1 MNNNDATN
9 MASTLRE
16 IAGDDVEFIDELV
29 DSFLHDTDE
38 TLDSLEESIGRDDL
52 KAVAKLAHRLKGSSG
67 TMGAESIRY
76 LCEQLEQCIAQGS
89 LNGADTL
96 VAHMRTV
103 FSATRSSLPQELSE
117 SSAAAQ
123 ATPEAASLH

>member
-1 MNNNDATN
+1 MNSNDANN
-9 MASTLRE
+9 MASTLRD

-29 DSFLHDTDE
+29 DSFLQDTGE
-38 TLDSLEESIGRDDL
+38 TLNSLEESIGCDDL

-89 LNGADTL
+89 LSGADAL
-96 VAHMRTV
+96 VAHMRAV
-103 FSATRSSLPQELSE
+103 FSATRSSLPQELGDG
-117 SSAAAQ
+117 SAATQPA
-123 ATPEAASLH
+123 PETAVLH